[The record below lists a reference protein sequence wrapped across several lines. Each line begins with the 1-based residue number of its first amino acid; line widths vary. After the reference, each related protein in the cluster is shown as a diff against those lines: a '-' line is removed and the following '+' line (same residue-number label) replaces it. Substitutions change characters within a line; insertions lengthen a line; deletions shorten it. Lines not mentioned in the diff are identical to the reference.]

1 MGKFSYEQRQKLN
14 SINER
19 LYELECQVVPRV
31 KQIKLSVKDIKEVL
45 NHDDELTPSF

>member
-19 LYELECQVVPRV
+19 LYELECQVVPRA
-31 KQIKLSVKDIKEVL
+31 KQIKEVCD
-45 NHDDELTPSF
+45 HDDCEI